1 MLKFDEYLSKN
12 QALQK
17 AFWEK
22 LITQRGLAL
31 FKDTLFLSFLGARI
45 CYASTKPLALF
56 AEERFRDSE
65 KLLAFLM
72 RLKTSGH
79 TSIFA
84 HSPLVVSVKD
94 LTKEEKASLACAF
107 YKAWWTPEGEALC
120 LNLRHL
126 AEVFEKEA
134 FQGVLSASLE
144 ASKAWKEFRCLR
156 FAFGSNGEPELIEEG
171 LLGDWAERA
180 FEALPGLFD
189 QMEVIVIDVAPEST
203 TPFGWLAVLVEGFS
217 RLFSHQFVR
226 HTWLNF
232 NQRSHRYTEVDKFI
246 LPPSFATSPGAE
258 EIFKEVIEKGLSAY
272 NYLIKELGIKKEDA
286 RFVTPQGAST
296 TLIATGP
303 YFVWEDFVCKRRH
316 PKAQWEIRRLAKA
329 VEQAL
334 NRLNKA

>member
-1 MLKFDEYLSKN
+1 MLKLDEYLSKN
-12 QALQK
+12 QTLQK
-17 AFWEK
+17 AFWER
-22 LITQRGLAL
+22 LIAERGPAL

-56 AEERFRDSE
+56 AEERFRQPE

-84 HSPLVVSVKD
+84 HSPLVVSVKG

-126 AEVFEKEA
+126 AEVLGEGV
-134 FQGVLSASLE
+134 FQEVLSASLE
-144 ASKAWKEFRCLR
+144 ASKAWKEFRCLC
-156 FAFGSNGEPELIEEG
+156 FAFEPNGEPKLMEEG
-171 LLGDWAERA
+171 RLGDWAERPP
-180 FEALPGLFD
+180 ELLPGLFD

-203 TPFGWLAVLVEGFS
+203 APFGWLAVLVEGFS

-232 NQRSHRYTEVDKFI
+232 NQRSHRYTEVDKFV
-246 LPPSFATSPGAE
+246 LPPSFEAVPEGRQLYE
-258 EIFKEVIEKGLSAY
+258 ETINKGMGVYRRLVEA
-272 NYLIKELGIKKEDA
+272 GVKKEDA

-303 YFVWEDFVCKRRH
+303 YFVWEDFVRKRHH

-334 NRLNKA
+334 KRLNKV